1 MTLTTTPHSMQQ
13 LMAVWNHRLNNDP
26 EGPTFISNTALQS
39 NDSNSYIGTSQSHSG
54 HTVVATQ
61 AAEILLA
68 GRPFGMGDGV
78 VDVAHLGPPGT
89 PREHAAVVPGA
100 DEVGQPCGG
109 PVGGSPIVQQHT
121 RYRVGE

>member
-54 HTVVATQ
+54 HTVVSAQ
-61 AAEILLA
+61 AAEILFA
-68 GRPFGMGDGV
+68 GGPFGVGDGV
-78 VDVAHLGPPGT
+78 VQVAHLGPPRA
-89 PREHAAVVPGA
+89 PREHTPVVACA
-100 DEVGQPCGG
+100 DEVGEPGGG
-109 PVGGSPIVQQHT
+109 PVGGPPVI
-121 RYRVGE
+121 G